1 MGFITIRVYGK
12 TFPHRRD
19 LMDAHGLEYD
29 FRKKDFK
36 GAFPETSNRIGKLR
50 TYCEKKKLTMEIDGE
65 EVIFNSKIKNPIE
78 KLSREDLDNLDDFNL
93 NQWIPLL
100 DSIANEAEMG
110 KMGNRNWKPV
120 INDIGYEES
129 DIESDTQYSD
139 EWDKLSENTP
149 FHPLR
154 PIQKQV
160 MDEITKAIDEG
171 YENIVVECPTG
182 SGKSLIAKTIPQAY
196 GRPAYIVTHLKG
208 LQAQYLKEMPY
219 MKTIMGRGNYD
230 CLLDVEP
237 GLDNAEE
244 AQKALDNV
252 GTKSPESCSA
262 ALAPCKFAQGF
273 KCSKKNPVSST
284 GDWDFSVDS
293 DSLCSYFGALTKAQN
308 SMYFVGNTAYMMAM
322 NRSGKV
328 IKKRP
333 LLIVDEAHQLANNM
347 MSFYSLTVSQRTL
360 EKIFRVPTL
369 SEVNNTKNPTKR
381 EKMEKQREVIT
392 KVFDSK
398 NASPCFGVP
407 KIPSVGLNTSQ
418 EVRKNGLQ
426 TLGKYLFALYDEIKR
441 KIKDKDPHTKY
452 DTREL
457 SFANNFALKIMGL
470 LESISVSWENW
481 VYQVDET
488 NPYPTWVSFKPL
500 DVSEYADDLLLNVG
514 ERRILLSGT
523 ILDYETFGKELGLKK
538 DNTCFI
544 RVNYSPFKESNR
556 PIYTAVKGGKLSRKD
571 KGFESFKK
579 TADAVAEIANKYPDS
594 KGLILPF
601 TDSIE
606 AGLVESLALHHPLIH
621 ARIRQHSKNP
631 KERNIVFKEFETE
644 KSNEILIST
653 YANQGFDGKMI
664 DFTIIPKVPFGPLG
678 DIQVKTKAEN
688 EPKWYALMTAV
699 ELAQMCGR
707 CVRSEKDRGDTYIID
722 PAFWFHFERGFNYP
736 LAKLLPAYLS
746 MSILKNRYK
755 R

>member
-1 MGFITIRVYGK
+1 MGFITIRVFGK
-12 TFPHRRD
+12 TFTHRRD
-19 LMDAHGLEYD
+19 LLDAHGLEYD
-29 FRKKDFK
+29 FKKKDFK
-36 GAFPETSNRIGKLR
+36 GAFPESSNRIGRLR
-50 TYCEKKKLTMEIDGE
+50 TFCEKKKLNMEIDGE
-65 EVIFNSKIKNPIE
+65 EVIFNTKFKNPIG
-78 KLSREDLDNLDDFNL
+78 KITKEDLDNLDNFNL
-93 NQWIPLL
+93 NQWLPLL
-100 DSIANEAEMG
+100 DTIGKETDMG
-110 KMGNRNWKPV
+110 ELGNLKWKP
-120 INDIGYEES
+120 IIEGLGYEET
-129 DIESDTQYSD
+129 DIESDSAYSD
-139 EWDKLSENTP
+139 EWDKLSKNTP

-160 MDEITKAIDEG
+160 MDAITAAIDKG

-182 SGKSLIAKTIPQAY
+182 SGKSAIAKTIPQAY
-196 GRPAYIVTHLKG
+196 SSPAYIVTHLKG

-237 GLDNAEE
+237 GLDNADE
-244 AQKALDNV
+244 AQKALDAI
-252 GTKSPESCSA
+252 GTSSPESCSA
-262 ALAPCKFAQGF
+262 ALAPCKFAEGF
-273 KCSKKNPVSST
+273 KCTKKNPVSPT
-284 GDWDFSVDS
+284 GDWDFGVDA

-322 NRSGKV
+322 NKSGKV

-333 LLIVDEAHQLANNM
+333 LLIIDEAHQLANNM
-347 MSFYSLTVSQRTL
+347 MSFYSLTVSQRSL

-369 SEVNNTKNPTKR
+369 SEVTNTSNHTKKD
-381 EKMEKQREVIT
+381 KMAKQREVIT
-392 KVFDSK
+392 KVYDSK
-398 NASPCFGVP
+398 DASPCFGVP
-407 KIPSVGLNTSQ
+407 KIPSVGLNTSK
-418 EVRKNGLQ
+418 EVRKGGLQ
-426 TLGKYLFALYDEIKR
+426 LLGRYLLALHTEIKR
-441 KIKDKDPHTKY
+441 KIKDKDTHTKY
-452 DTREL
+452 DAREL
-457 SFANNFALKIMGL
+457 SFANNFALKLMGL

-481 VYQVDET
+481 VYQVDEK
-488 NPYPTWVSFKPL
+488 NQYPTWISFKPL
-500 DVSEYADDLLLNVG
+500 DVSQYAHNLLLNVG
-514 ERRILLSGT
+514 ERRIFLSGT
-523 ILDYETFGKELGLKK
+523 ILDYDTFGTELGLVPE
-538 DNTCFI
+538 NTCYI

-556 PIYTAVKGGKLSRKD
+556 PIYTAIKGGKLSRKD

-579 TADAVAEIANKYPDS
+579 TAGAVAEIANKYPDS

-601 TDSIE
+601 TDAIE
-606 AGLVESLALHHPLIH
+606 AGVVESLALHHPLVH
-621 ARIRQHSKNP
+621 ARLRQHSKMP

-707 CVRSEKDRGDTYIID
+707 CVRSETDKGDTYIID

-736 LAKLLPAYLS
+736 LAKLLPAYIS
-746 MSILKNRYK
+746 MSILNNRYK